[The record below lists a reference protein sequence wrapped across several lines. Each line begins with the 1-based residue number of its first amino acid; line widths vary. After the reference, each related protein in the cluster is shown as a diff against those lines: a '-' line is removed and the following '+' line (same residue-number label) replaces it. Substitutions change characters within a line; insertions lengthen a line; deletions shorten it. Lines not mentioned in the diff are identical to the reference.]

1 MSKINTRIAIKAAQF
16 TRNQITIDTS
26 GVFAAIISD
35 NASGKSITLKED
47 GEKLINMAKKIT

>member
-35 NASGKSITLKED
+35 NASGK
-47 GEKLINMAKKIT
+47 